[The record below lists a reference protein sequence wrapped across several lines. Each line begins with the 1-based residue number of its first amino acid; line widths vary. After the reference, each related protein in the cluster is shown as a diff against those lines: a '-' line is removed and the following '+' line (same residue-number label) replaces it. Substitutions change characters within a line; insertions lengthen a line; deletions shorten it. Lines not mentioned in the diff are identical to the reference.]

1 MKWTIKSSVMRY
13 QTSLIGYLLLIVL
26 CAVTYF
32 AGKASTGLLQGVLIV
47 ACLWAVYRILV
58 CAVRIMKPVE
68 LIEVNRQCLIDHTS
82 MLSLKEIPW
91 YMVDDVKMMA
101 RGKQT
106 VICLYGSDLKEL
118 VSKKAFYLRPLIHL
132 NHLLGYGYH
141 MIYPYYADVDL
152 DLLYDVI
159 QRKGR

>member
-1 MKWTIKSSVMRY
+1 MKWTDKSSVMRY

-32 AGKASTGLLQGVLIV
+32 AGKANTTLLKGVLLV
-47 ACLWAVYRILV
+47 ACLWAVVRIV
-58 CAVRIMKPVE
+58 ACAVRILKPVE
-68 LIEVNRQCLIDHTS
+68 LIEVNRQCLKDSTS
-82 MLSLKEIPW
+82 WLSLKEIPW

-106 VICLYGSDLKEL
+106 VICLYGKDLKEL
-118 VSKKAFYLRPLIHL
+118 VSKKPFFVRPLIHL
-132 NHLLGYGYH
+132 NALLGYGYH
-141 MIYPYYADVDL
+141 MIRPYYADVDL

>member
-1 MKWTIKSSVMRY
+1 MKWTVKSSVMRY
-13 QTSLIGYLLLIVL
+13 QTSLIGYLLRSVL

>member
-1 MKWTIKSSVMRY
+1 MKWTVKSSVMRY

-68 LIEVNRQCLIDHTS
+68 LIEVSRQCLIDHTS